1 MPFLIVTH
9 TVFPKHNYAA
19 DSLINSLT
27 NERKNGLGY
36 RLSDLPTDSRSD

>member
-1 MPFLIVTH
+1 MPFLIVTN

-27 NERKNGLGY
+27 NERKNGLDN
-36 RLSDLPTDSRSD
+36 RFTDLPTD